1 MPQIADITVKKNDG
15 TTDITY
21 TAYLASAGD
30 KAPAVWR
37 STTVGG
43 AQAHHPELRIVA
55 RDNGSK
61 TARRV
66 DMSYSYKQLATDSTN
81 GLTSVVNTVPISVS
95 AAIPGGMP
103 QSDID
108 EAVSQFFN
116 LGASTLVKQCFK
128 VAFSAT

>member
-1 MPQIADITVKKNDG
+1 MPQIADITVKKADE
-15 TTDITY
+15 TTNITY

-30 KAPAVWR
+30 KAPAIWR
-37 STTVGG
+37 SATVGG
-43 AQAHHPELRIVA
+43 AQSHHPELRIVC

-66 DMSYSYKQLATDSTN
+66 DMSFSYKQLATDSTT
-81 GLTSVVNTVPISVS
+81 GLVSVINTVPFQCT

-103 QSDID
+103 QADID
-108 EAVSQFFN
+108 EAVAQFFN